1 MNFNATLPGQMIAF
15 AIFVWFCMKYVWPP
29 LIAAMKDRQKRIAD
43 GLQDADTAAKDLEL
57 AQEKAAEILR
67 EAKLQAAG
75 LIEQANKRAAQLVD
89 EAKDQARLE
98 GDRLKQAAEGEI
110 EQEVNRAKESLRTQ
124 VAGLAVIGAE
134 KILGATVD
142 QNAHNKMLDQLASEL

>member
-1 MNFNATLPGQMIAF
+1 MNFNATLPGQAIAF

-29 LIAAMKDRQKRIAD
+29 LIAAMKDRQKKIAD
-43 GLQDADTAAKDLEL
+43 GLQDADMAAKDLEL

-89 EAKDQARLE
+89 EGKEHARLE

-124 VAGLAVIGAE
+124 VAGLAVMGAE

-142 QNAHNKMLDQLASEL
+142 QKAHNKMLDQLASEL